1 MNFKGVDIGCLHHPL
16 RYFVKPF
23 PAQGTRTETLN
34 MSSFDHEVTI
44 EYTAFAYDLDPSGG
58 GLKANEDRRVIPVQ
72 NCDLHHD
79 LLR

>member
-1 MNFKGVDIGCLHHPL
+1 MNFKGVDIGCLHDPL

-44 EYTAFAYDLDPSGG
+44 EYTAFAYDLDPSGS
-58 GLKANEDRRVIPVQ
+58 GLKSNEDRRAIPVQ
-72 NCDLHHD
+72 NRDLRHD